1 MIYEKK
7 CKICGKDFEV
17 SNNIFSKSEKI
28 GLKLVLDIVNIYL

>member
-17 SNNIFSKSEKI
+17 SNNIFSKSEKNWPKI
-28 GLKLVLDIVNIYL
+28 CS